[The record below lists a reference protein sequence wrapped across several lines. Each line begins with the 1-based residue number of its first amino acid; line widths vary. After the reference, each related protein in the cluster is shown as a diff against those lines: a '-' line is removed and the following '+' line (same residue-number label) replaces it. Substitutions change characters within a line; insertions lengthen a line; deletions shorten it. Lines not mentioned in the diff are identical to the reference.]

1 MKIHLLFA
9 AALITLFTAC
19 GVNVERPTDF
29 TNVDEAANIYPDYRN
44 ITIPCNIAPLNIQ
57 VKSDAKA
64 YFASI
69 ACGNQE
75 VIAGAGED
83 GKLFFDEA
91 AWKELLTASKGKQLK
106 VNIYAETEGGWVKHP
121 EYTIDVAQEEIDPFL
136 TYRLIE
142 PSYELYRQLGIY
154 QRNVTNFDE
163 KVVYENNPEYNSE
176 DNHCIN
182 CHNFQNYSTDN
193 MLFHVRAG
201 HGGTVFIQNGKV
213 RKLNMKSDSILY
225 STVYPTWHRE
235 KPWVVFSSNRTGQA
249 FHMIHGQ
256 KIEVIDYGS
265 DLVFFDVEK
274 ETLTNILK
282 TDDVMETFP
291 CWAPDGSKVYYCAA
305 QTPYLKGLD
314 TKAASDAIL
323 PRYDSIRYNLMSI
336 PFDAQTKTFGTPEVE
351 VDCNAMGK
359 SAAVPKVSPDG
370 RFVLFTMA
378 DYGQFHIWHHSA
390 DLYVKDLQS
399 GEVRPLDKANSFAA
413 DSYHSWSSNG
423 RWLVVASRREDGSY
437 SRPYIAYF
445 DKEGKAHKAFLLPQK
460 DPEFNLLRMK
470 SYNVPEFS
478 KNAITVSSETLKEV
492 IYDDKKANTVK
503 YSNKIK

>member
-29 TNVDEAANIYPDYRN
+29 TNVNEAANIYPDYRN
-44 ITIPCNIAPLNIQ
+44 ITIPCNIAPLNVQ

-75 VIAGAGED
+75 VTAGAGED

-121 EYTIDVAQEEIDPFL
+121 EYTIDVAQEDIDPFL

-201 HGGTVFIQNGKV
+201 HGGTVFIQNGKA
-213 RKLNMKSDSILY
+213 RKL
-225 STVYPTWHRE
+225 
-235 KPWVVFSSNRTGQA
+235 
-249 FHMIHGQ
+249 
-256 KIEVIDYGS
+256 
-265 DLVFFDVEK
+265 
-274 ETLTNILK
+274 
-282 TDDVMETFP
+282 
-291 CWAPDGSKVYYCAA
+291 
-305 QTPYLKGLD
+305 
-314 TKAASDAIL
+314 
-323 PRYDSIRYNLMSI
+323 
-336 PFDAQTKTFGTPEVE
+336 
-351 VDCNAMGK
+351 
-359 SAAVPKVSPDG
+359 
-370 RFVLFTMA
+370 
-378 DYGQFHIWHHSA
+378 
-390 DLYVKDLQS
+390 
-399 GEVRPLDKANSFAA
+399 
-413 DSYHSWSSNG
+413 
-423 RWLVVASRREDGSY
+423 
-437 SRPYIAYF
+437 
-445 DKEGKAHKAFLLPQK
+445 
-460 DPEFNLLRMK
+460 
-470 SYNVPEFS
+470 
-478 KNAITVSSETLKEV
+478 
-492 IYDDKKANTVK
+492 
-503 YSNKIK
+503 

>member
-1 MKIHLLFA
+1 
-9 AALITLFTAC
+9 
-19 GVNVERPTDF
+19 
-29 TNVDEAANIYPDYRN
+29 
-44 ITIPCNIAPLNIQ
+44 
-57 VKSDAKA
+57 
-64 YFASI
+64 
-69 ACGNQE
+69 
-75 VIAGAGED
+75 
-83 GKLFFDEA
+83 
-91 AWKELLTASKGKQLK
+91 
-106 VNIYAETEGGWVKHP
+106 
-121 EYTIDVAQEEIDPFL
+121 
-136 TYRLIE
+136 
-142 PSYELYRQLGIY
+142 
-154 QRNVTNFDE
+154 
-163 KVVYENNPEYNSE
+163 
-176 DNHCIN
+176 
-182 CHNFQNYSTDN
+182 
-193 MLFHVRAG
+193 
-201 HGGTVFIQNGKV
+201 
-213 RKLNMKSDSILY
+213 
-225 STVYPTWHRE
+225 
-235 KPWVVFSSNRTGQA
+235 
-249 FHMIHGQ
+249 MIHGQ

-399 GEVRPLDKANSFAA
+399 GEVRPLDKTNSFAA